1 MLIVNIKRR
10 IRPMPVLALTGL
22 VLFFTPAVWHLVGI
36 WLTSSAHHH
45 GLLALP
51 LTFWL
56 LHRDGAFASSQRAPT
71 LCLPLVAGL
80 CGAVGLT
87 AVGYLTDLK
96 IAQHLGVYLALVTAL
111 AIYFGAPGLRRHGAA
126 LAFLGFMVP
135 AGDLLIPPL
144 QGLTTEAILLFGRWV
159 DLALTRD
166 GFLLTSDAGRFV
178 VAEACAGLR
187 FLMAALMLATFYGLA
202 CRFPATR
209 MAVFI
214 GLATILALAA
224 NGLRAFSMV
233 WLATIS
239 DMQWG
244 VGLDH
249 YYFGWLIYLAM
260 FFALYG
266 LGTRLRPANPRA
278 I

>member
-1 MLIVNIKRR
+1 
-10 IRPMPVLALTGL
+10 
-22 VLFFTPAVWHLVGI
+22 
-36 WLTSSAHHH
+36 
-45 GLLALP
+45 
-51 LTFWL
+51 
-56 LHRDGAFASSQRAPT
+56 
-71 LCLPLVAGL
+71 
-80 CGAVGLT
+80 
-87 AVGYLTDLK
+87 
-96 IAQHLGVYLALVTAL
+96 
-111 AIYFGAPGLRRHGAA
+111 
-126 LAFLGFMVP
+126 
-135 AGDLLIPPL
+135 
-144 QGLTTEAILLFGRWV
+144 
-159 DLALTRD
+159 
-166 GFLLTSDAGRFV
+166 
-178 VAEACAGLR
+178 
-187 FLMAALMLATFYGLA
+187 YGLA